1 MHVENRMERS
11 MSESLESS
19 DFDFFQPFARIVAA
33 LSCFFQSTTS
43 FDIFPRVNFRLPV
56 MPRMARQITLTVI
69 FGAAG
74 SVVAIGFGDAI
85 HWLQHTLWGR
95 LETGSV
101 TNFAVWGFVILS
113 LAGLISGAM
122 LAWLAPDAAGSG
134 IPQLKVA
141 YWRDMGRVRTRA
153 VWVKFLAGAVSIG
166 GGMSLG
172 REGPTVQLA
181 GGICSLLGRKLGA
194 INLEGRAATACG
206 AAAGLAAAFNTPIAA
221 VTFVLEE
228 ILDNLNSRLVGRIL
242 LASFVSVF
250 VLYLARG
257 EDPVLVLPK
266 SLSFDWHAYLLV
278 IPAAAVSALVG
289 VAFQKASLGWRQKIR
304 SGTRVPQVL
313 RPLIGAMATWVA
325 ATAVFAGT
333 GHAGVIGMGYAD
345 LNACLAGT
353 LSLAA
358 VAALLFGKWIA
369 TTASYAWGGCGGIFA
384 PTLFL
389 GAFTGYL
396 VSAILGAPAGLPAD
410 ALPLLAVTGMSACL
424 GAVVRAPATSI
435 LIVFEMTHDFALVP
449 PLMLGA
455 LISQFISRRLCAENF
470 YAQVIKSD
478 GIELET
484 HRPIETFS
492 DWKTRKIA
500 AFATF
505 PAHALPIENDEIRKD
520 IISTNPHTAYPM
532 VDANGITVGVGT
544 QSDWGS
550 GSGMI
555 HPAKKVQ
562 IGVTLGEVER
572 CLVDAPLGL
581 LVVVDPKG
589 HPLGV
594 FTLHDLLRCQ
604 LSLMESEAE

>member
-1 MHVENRMERS
+1 
-11 MSESLESS
+11 
-19 DFDFFQPFARIVAA
+19 
-33 LSCFFQSTTS
+33 
-43 FDIFPRVNFRLPV
+43 
-56 MPRMARQITLTVI
+56 MPKMARQITLTLVL
-69 FGAAG
+69 G
-74 SVVAIGFGDAI
+74 SVGSAVAIGFGDAI
-85 HWLQHTLWGR
+85 HWLHHVLWAP
-95 LETGSV
+95 LEQRSV
-101 TNFAVWGFVILS
+101 ADFAFWGFVILS
-113 LAGLISGAM
+113 SAGLISGAL

-141 YWRDMGRVRTRA
+141 YWRDMGRIRA
-153 VWVKFLAGAVSIG
+153 RVVWVKFLAGVVSVG

-181 GGICSLLGRKLGA
+181 GGVCSLLGKKLGA
-194 INLEGRAATACG
+194 INLEGRAASACG

-266 SLSFDWHAYLLV
+266 SLEFEWHAYLLV
-278 IPAAAVSALVG
+278 VPVAALSALVG
-289 VAFQKASLGWRQKIR
+289 VSFQKVALGWRARIR
-304 SGTRVPQVL
+304 SRSRLHPALKPVV
-313 RPLIGAMATWVA
+313 GAMVTWIA
-325 ATAVFAGT
+325 ATAVFAST

-353 LSLAA
+353 VGVVA
-358 VAALLFGKWIA
+358 VALLLFGKWIA
-369 TTASYAWGGCGGIFA
+369 STASYACGGCGGIFA

-389 GAFTGYL
+389 GAFSGFL
-396 VSAILGAPAGLPAD
+396 VAALIGSPTGLPDD

-455 LISQFISRRLCAENF
+455 LVSQFVSRRLCPKNF
-470 YAQVIKSD
+470 YSQVIEDD
-478 GIELET
+478 GIELES

-492 DWKTRKIA
+492 DWKTRKLA

-505 PAHALPIENDEIRKD
+505 PAYALPIDDISQRRD
-520 IISTNPHTAYPM
+520 IISTNRQTAYPL
-532 VDANGITVGVGT
+532 VDANGITVGVGASAEWENGQGT
-544 QSDWGS
+544 
-550 GSGMI
+550 I
-555 HPAKKVQ
+555 HPATILP
-562 IGVTLGEVER
+562 IGATLGEVER
-572 CLVDAPLGL
+572 CLVEAFLGL
-581 LVVVDPKG
+581 VVIVDPKG
-589 HPLGV
+589 HPVGV

-604 LSLMESEAE
+604 LSLMEAEGG